1 MVSEKQ
7 PVMYKGT
14 PIRTLADFSAE
25 TLQDRREWNN
35 IFKVIQGKNLQSRV
49 LYLSRLSFR
58 FEGEIKI
65 FTGKQKLKVVSTMKS
80 ALQEM
85 LKGLL

>member
-7 PVMYKGT
+7 PVMYKRT

-25 TLQDRREWNN
+25 TLQARREWNN
-35 IFKVIQGKNLQSRV
+35 IFKVIQGKNLHSRV

-58 FEGEIKI
+58 FEGEREFHSQVK
-65 FTGKQKLKVVSTMKS
+65 TKR
-80 ALQEM
+80 LQHH
-85 LKGLL
+85 